1 MDPLLAVGRDT
12 SGRNDTVEVRMS
24 QQVLSPGMQDRKE
37 ANVCPEVAR
46 IAGHLEQG
54 LGTGAEQEVI
64 EDLLVL
70 QRQWGE
76 LVRQSKD
83 NMDIGDGQKF
93 VLTSHGPFI
102 ASAALALWAMAI
114 AATVIRDGA
123 IATAW
128 ALVAMPTECR
138 RTAASDGAK
147 YFPVGPVDPA
157 EVVLNEAI
165 ALGANDIGHLE
176 EGPSHFFFNLRE
188 RWTPSRL
195 ETCRASSGLGMA
207 RRCLGERCR

>member
-1 MDPLLAVGRDT
+1 MEVG
-12 SGRNDTVEVRMS
+12 MS

-76 LVRQSKD
+76 LVRESED

-93 VLTSHGPFI
+93 VLTSHNPLV
-102 ASAALALWAMAI
+102 ASAALTFRAMAI
-114 AATVIRDGA
+114 TATVIRGGA
-123 IATAW
+123 IATAR
-128 ALVAMPTECR
+128 ALIAMPAECSG
-138 RTAASDGAK
+138 TAASDRAQ
-147 YFPVGPVDPA
+147 YFAMGPMEPA
-157 EVVLNEAI
+157 EVAVDEAI

-176 EGPSHFFFNLRE
+176 EGPSHFFLSLRD
-188 RWTPSRL
+188 RLTPSRS

-207 RRCLGERCR
+207 R